1 MRTISEMTSAGN
13 PASQTYVKSLE
24 RGLAVIRAF
33 DAEHTEMRL
42 SEVAEVTGLSRAA
55 ARRFLLTLVELG
67 YVGRDGDRFSL
78 RPRVLDLGYSFL
90 SGLSFQEIAQPHME
104 SLVRE
109 VNESSSI
116 SVLDDLDIVYVVRV
130 PTRRIMTITLAVGT
144 RLPAYATSMGRVLLA
159 ALPPEELETR
169 LGRIEIERLTP
180 HTVRTK
186 KALREKIDRAREQGF
201 AIVDQELEE
210 GLRSAA
216 VPIRDRGGK
225 VAALN
230 ISVHASRASM
240 ADLRERYLPSALS
253 TAAQIVRDI
262 NGADLA

>member
-1 MRTISEMTSAGN
+1 MRTISEMASVEQ
-13 PASQTYVKSLE
+13 PSSQTYVKSLE

-33 DAEHTEMRL
+33 DADHTEMRL
-42 SEVAEVTGLSRAA
+42 SEVAQATGLTRAA

-67 YVGRDGDRFSL
+67 YVRLDDGRFSL
-78 RPRVLDLGYSFL
+78 RPRVLDLGYSYL

-104 SLVRE
+104 SLVHE

-116 SVLDDLDIVYVVRV
+116 SVLDNIEVVYVIRV

-159 ALPPEELETR
+159 SLPPAELDAR
-169 LGRIEIERLTP
+169 LRKIELRRLTP

-186 KALREKIDRAREQGF
+186 KALREELERVREQGF
-201 AIVDQELEE
+201 AMVDQELEQ

-216 VPIRDRGGK
+216 VPIADAEGR

-230 ISVHASRASM
+230 ISVHASRAGM
-240 ADLRERYLPSALS
+240 DELRDRFLPKVQATARAIEADAGH
-253 TAAQIVRDI
+253 A
-262 NGADLA
+262 G